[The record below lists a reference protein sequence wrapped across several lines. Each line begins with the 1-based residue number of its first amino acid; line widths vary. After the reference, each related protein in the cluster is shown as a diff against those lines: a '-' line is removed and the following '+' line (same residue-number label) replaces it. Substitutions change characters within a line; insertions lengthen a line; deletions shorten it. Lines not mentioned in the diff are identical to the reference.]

1 MADTRTVEISALSP
15 NDWQEVRAIYQ
26 EGIATGNAT
35 FETTAPDWDKWDS
48 GHFPFCRLVARLD
61 GEVAGWAALSPVS
74 ARHVYRGVAEISVYV
89 AGYARGLGLGRKLLQ
104 TLIPESERQ
113 GIWTIQ
119 AGIFPENT
127 ASLEL
132 HRAAGFRV
140 IGKRERPGC
149 LDGKWRDVM
158 LLERRSLVVG
168 V

>member
-15 NDWQEVRAIYQ
+15 DDWPSIRAIYQ

-35 FETTAPDWDKWDS
+35 FETTAPEWDKWDA
-48 GHFPFCRLVARLD
+48 GHLPFCRWVARLN
-61 GEVAGWAALSPVS
+61 GEAAGWAALSPVS
-74 ARHVYRGVAEISVYV
+74 ARHVYRGAAEISVYV
-89 AGYARGLGLGRKLLQ
+89 AAHARGLGVGCKLLQ

-113 GIWTIQ
+113 GIWTLQ

-132 HRAAGFRV
+132 HRSVGFRV

>member
-15 NDWQEVRAIYQ
+15 HDWPSVRAIYQ

-35 FETTAPDWDKWDS
+35 FETTAPEWERWDA
-48 GHFPFCRLVARLD
+48 GHLPFCRLAARLG
-61 GEVAGWAALSPVS
+61 GEVAGWAALSAVS

-89 AGYARGLGLGRKLLQ
+89 AAHARGFGLGRKLLQ

-113 GIWTIQ
+113 GIWTLQ

-132 HRAAGFRV
+132 HRNA
-140 IGKRERPGC
+140 
-149 LDGKWRDVM
+149 
-158 LLERRSLVVG
+158 
-168 V
+168 